1 MLDTAIC
8 RHPVQRLSC
17 HPLHSHLAMRIGAMW
32 TANPDRFP
40 RNSRL
45 VDLGFCDLSEKWDE
59 QVSWFGETN
68 AMKSHRNMQPRTNS
82 HASSTTSYTAKNP
95 TQRQSSTA
103 AMNKNS
109 NEPKCAFANTPHNSA
124 SNSYPSQ
131 QIQQL
136 RKLVPEECAS
146 SEGWHE
152 QWVEVPPG
160 QKSKPRSLNSRKEG
174 N

>member
-1 MLDTAIC
+1 
-8 RHPVQRLSC
+8 
-17 HPLHSHLAMRIGAMW
+17 MRIGAMW

-45 VDLGFCDLSEKWDE
+45 LDLGFCDLSEKWDE

-103 AMNKNS
+103 AMNNNS
-109 NEPKCAFANTPHNSA
+109 NEPKCAYANTPHNSA

-136 RKLVPEECAS
+136 RKLVPEE
-146 SEGWHE
+146 
-152 QWVEVPPG
+152 PG
-160 QKSKPRSLNSRKEG
+160 LR
-174 N
+174 